1 MLGRGVLGGRVG
13 RRDVCRLL
21 VPKSVGVESGLPLEG
36 AYLLGV
42 RNKFRLRIDPSKY
55 VKQKEK
61 VMVKVG
67 DFSYERVGKEKV
79 DNRDMRNRFSKNNL
93 KVDKIA
99 ATLRESSVVFFVQG
113 DIDVESKILLKKLG
127 FSAER
132 VKSKLIKIAAARLDP
147 EQDSTDEVHLNTA
160 EALSRGVTTLVSYQ
174 NPLLSLLTVPNV
186 LTEFTNMLP
195 LETPKNGIY
204 KESTYMVIAAFIR
217 DNGKLSPDI
226 WLSRAGVK
234 ALVDTLE
241 KYAGSFPPPQ
251 GEDATQHEPHAV
263 FHANLVSALQNQM
276 GAIRQPLTAPGSA
289 VSSAISNAPQ
299 AVLGV
304 FSQIKALKEEENK

>member
-99 ATLRESSVVFFVQG
+99 ATLRESSVVFFCAGGYRCRVQNF
-113 DIDVESKILLKKLG
+113 VEKVGL
-127 FSAER
+127 FS
-132 VKSKLIKIAAARLDP
+132 
-147 EQDSTDEVHLNTA
+147 
-160 EALSRGVTTLVSYQ
+160 
-174 NPLLSLLTVPNV
+174 
-186 LTEFTNMLP
+186 
-195 LETPKNGIY
+195 
-204 KESTYMVIAAFIR
+204 
-217 DNGKLSPDI
+217 
-226 WLSRAGVK
+226 
-234 ALVDTLE
+234 
-241 KYAGSFPPPQ
+241 
-251 GEDATQHEPHAV
+251 
-263 FHANLVSALQNQM
+263 
-276 GAIRQPLTAPGSA
+276 
-289 VSSAISNAPQ
+289 
-299 AVLGV
+299 
-304 FSQIKALKEEENK
+304 